1 MYEIMI
7 EDTFASAHRL
17 LNYQGICENQ
27 HGHNWKVQV
36 FVLGEKL
43 DEAGILVD
51 FKELNAALQNVL
63 SEIDHKDLNSLEAFK
78 NKSPS
83 SELIAKF
90 IFDSLK
96 AMLIEVNKVSVW
108 ETEKSKA
115 TYWE

>member
-1 MYEIMI
+1 MYEVMI
-7 EDTFASAHRL
+7 EDTFAAAHRL

-36 FVLGEKL
+36 YVVGNEL

-51 FKELNAALQNVL
+51 FKILSAALQKVL
-63 SEIDHKDLNSLEAFK
+63 AKIDHVDLNNLEAFK

-83 SELIAKF
+83 SELIARF
-90 IFDSLK
+90 IYDSLK
-96 AMLIEVNKVSVW
+96 TMVDGVTRVSVW